1 MGKNIEMKKIFIY
14 NQFILCFIIIGMI
27 ISNVI
32 FPIHPQNK
40 YFLKNVEN
48 VYDIYFVNDT
58 YIVSTFR
65 GSGGWLD
72 GGVISK
78 NKIFDINMISK
89 EEIETLIEND
99 LEYKFPTESFPDNA
113 ILYIDN
119 FDHDENIEIF
129 AFELLGTSFIHP
141 IEICKD
147 GKIKEENIFTYAK
160 LLFLTSFW
168 MLPNFIFYFLFVTY
182 YFIFAVVFFIKKNC

>member
-1 MGKNIEMKKIFIY
+1 MMKKIFIY
-14 NQFILCFIIIGMI
+14 NQFILCVIIIGMI
-27 ISNVI
+27 ISNAV
-32 FPIHPQNK
+32 FPVHSQNK
-40 YFLKNVEN
+40 YFLKTVAN
-48 VYDIYFVNDT
+48 VYDIYFVNNT
-58 YIVSTFR
+58 YIVSMFR

-72 GGVISK
+72 GGIISK
-78 NKIFDINMISK
+78 NKTVDIN
-89 EEIETLIEND
+89 TLTENEMKMMIEND
-99 LEYKFPTESFPDNA
+99 LEYKFPSKSFPDNG

-182 YFIFAVVFFIKKNC
+182 YFIFGVVFFIKKNC